1 MPTPKQ
7 FITQAIEMESFFED
21 EEPTFAEFMRYPP
34 FNTLMKDDFTIP
46 KMIELYRDGNIIL
59 LDFERMVNWTTKE
72 KRHDN
77 VSFFTKQREDTL
89 FKIETSF
96 AGIGSFDEI
105 DPVIIDDLHA
115 ILMKVEWNDYP
126 TQEPA
131 ENLGEIR
138 QTQFLNLTPS
148 EESTLSTFFSKVMR
162 PNLIS
167 KYQEDD
173 GKQVFVAQY
182 LPREYNLYTT
192 PYLKI
197 YQPVNT
203 EFPSWL
209 EKALAKLF
217 DEAKV

>member
-21 EEPTFAEFMRYPP
+21 EEPIFEEFMRYPP

-46 KMIELYRDGNIIL
+46 KMIELYRDGNLIL
-59 LDFERMVNWTTKE
+59 LDFERIVDYGKME

-77 VSFFTKQREDTL
+77 VNFFTKHREDTL
-89 FKIETSF
+89 FKIVNF
-96 AGIGSFDEI
+96 DAFKFDEI
-105 DPVIIDDLHA
+105 DPIIIDDLHA
-115 ILMKVEWNDYP
+115 VLMKVEWNDYP
-126 TQEPA
+126 TQAPA
-131 ENLGEIR
+131 KGLGEIR

-167 KYQEDD
+167 KYQDDD

-182 LPREYNLYTT
+182 LPAEYNLYTT

>member
-21 EEPTFAEFMRYPP
+21 EEPIFEEFMRYPP

-46 KMIELYRDGNIIL
+46 KMIELYRDGNLIL
-59 LDFERMVNWTTKE
+59 LDFEKIVDYGKME

-77 VSFFTKQREDTL
+77 VNFFTKQREDTL
-89 FKIETSF
+89 FKIVNF
-96 AGIGSFDEI
+96 DAFKFDEI
-105 DPVIIDDLHA
+105 DPIIIDDLHA
-115 ILMKVEWNDYP
+115 VLMKVEWNDYQ
-126 TQEPA
+126 TQEPTP
-131 ENLGEIR
+131 NQGEIR
-138 QTQFLNLTPS
+138 QTQFLNITPS

-167 KYQEDD
+167 KYQDDD
-173 GKQVFVAQY
+173 GKQVFLAQY

>member
-59 LDFERMVNWTTKE
+59 LDFEKIVDYGKME

-77 VSFFTKQREDTL
+77 VNFFTKQREDTL
-89 FKIETSF
+89 FKIVNF
-96 AGIGSFDEI
+96 DAFKFDEI
-105 DPVIIDDLHA
+105 DPIIIDDLHA
-115 ILMKVEWNDYP
+115 VLMKVEWNDYQ
-126 TQEPA
+126 TQAPA

-167 KYQEDD
+167 KYQDDD

-182 LPREYNLYTT
+182 LPAEYNLYTT

>member
-21 EEPTFAEFMRYPP
+21 EEPIFEEFMRYPP

-46 KMIELYRDGNIIL
+46 KMIELYRDGNLIL
-59 LDFERMVNWTTKE
+59 LDFERIVDYGKME

-77 VSFFTKQREDTL
+77 VNFFTKHREDTL
-89 FKIETSF
+89 FKIVNF
-96 AGIGSFDEI
+96 DAFKFDEI
-105 DPVIIDDLHA
+105 DPIIIDDLHA
-115 ILMKVEWNDYP
+115 VLMKVEWNDYP
-126 TQEPA
+126 TQAPA
-131 ENLGEIR
+131 KGLGEIR

-162 PNLIS
+162 PNIIS
-167 KYQEDD
+167 KYQDDD
-173 GKQVFVAQY
+173 GKQVFLAQY

>member
-1 MPTPKQ
+1 
-7 FITQAIEMESFFED
+7 MESFFED
-21 EEPTFAEFMRYPP
+21 EEPIFEEFMRYPP

-59 LDFERMVNWTTKE
+59 LDFEKIVDYGKME

-77 VSFFTKQREDTL
+77 VNFFTKQREDTL
-89 FKIETSF
+89 FKIVNF
-96 AGIGSFDEI
+96 DAFKFDEI
-105 DPVIIDDLHA
+105 DPIIIDDLHA
-115 ILMKVEWNDYP
+115 VLMKVEWNDYQ
-126 TQEPA
+126 TQAPA

-167 KYQEDD
+167 KYQDDD
-173 GKQVFVAQY
+173 GKQVFLAQY